1 MHMSFAYQM
10 PRKCVQNKKRK
21 HTKRQVL
28 AKIIQRVY
36 QHFNFECAYCG
47 NEAESIDH
55 IIPRHKGGDNSPNNL
70 VAACIDCNHHKG
82 TKFIEDWYTEANN
95 TDWTEY
101 RCQKIKAWRGLSK

>member
-36 QHFNFECAYCG
+36 QHFDFECAYCG
-47 NEAESIDH
+47 AEAESIDH

-82 TKFIEDWYTEANN
+82 TEFIETWYTEATN

-101 RCQKIKAWRGLSK
+101 RCQKIKAWRKS

>member
-1 MHMSFAYQM
+1 MSFACQM

-28 AKIIQRVY
+28 RKIILRVY
-36 QHFNFECAYCG
+36 EYFDYECAYCG

-70 VAACIDCNHHKG
+70 VSACIDCNHQKG
-82 TKFIEDWYTEANN
+82 TKPLEDWYTEATNKDF
-95 TDWTEY
+95 TAY
-101 RCQKIKAWRGLSK
+101 RCQRIKVWRGIA